1 MDKLTRNTTRNI
13 KKMTARATVLYIF
26 KKITKCWIP
35 LKIFSLDELPL
46 TQKDRLEFIDFSL
59 EFYGRVSRQWL
70 SKCLQLATASCT
82 RDIALYRQ
90 IASENLEMRHQDKA
104 FYRTDKFIALFVHT
118 PQKSLA
124 NLARYS
130 LQESTYSRTSQNTPK
145 LMFDNWLLYP
155 DMEMTAAVNRAIVG
169 HSVVE
174 IEYECLKAGSM
185 VTEIIPFAIFHG
197 YCGWYVRAYDLSVS
211 QFLDFSLS
219 RMNSV
224 AQSTRPVSM
233 LDIPT
238 DTMWNT
244 IVELVLEPHPSVLN
258 RRAIE
263 LMYGMS
269 NGRLILVVNEVVA
282 AHILKRENV
291 VVRNNGV
298 FQSGKLLSLKSAL
311 SFDPTLDEL

>member
-1 MDKLTRNTTRNI
+1 MKTS
-13 KKMTARATVLYIF
+13 
-26 KKITKCWIP
+26 
-35 LKIFSLDELPL
+35 SLDELPL

-70 SKCLQLATASCT
+70 SQCLQLATASCT

-90 IASENLEMRHQDKA
+90 IASDNLEMRHQDKA
-104 FYRTDKFIALFVHT
+104 FYRTDKFTALFVHS

-130 LQESTYSRTSQNTPK
+130 MQESTYSRTNQNTSK
-145 LMFDNWLLYP
+145 FLLDNWLLYP
-155 DMEMTAAVNRAIVG
+155 NMDVTAAVNRAIIS

-174 IEYECLKAGSM
+174 IQYECLKASSM
-185 VTEIIPFAIFHG
+185 VTEIVPFEIFHG
-197 YCGWYVRAYDLSVS
+197 YCGWYVRAYDFSVS

-224 AQSTRPVSM
+224 AQSTRPISM
-233 LDIPT
+233 SDIPV

-244 IVELVLEPHPSVLN
+244 IIELAFEPHPSVIN

-269 NGRLILVVNEVVA
+269 NGSLILEVNAVIA

-291 VVRNNGV
+291 AFCNINVLPSKR
-298 FQSGKLLSLKSAL
+298 LLSLKSEL
-311 SFDPTLDEL
+311 LFDPTLDEL

>member
-1 MDKLTRNTTRNI
+1 M
-13 KKMTARATVLYIF
+13 
-26 KKITKCWIP
+26 
-35 LKIFSLDELPL
+35 

-90 IASENLEMRHQDKA
+90 IASDNLEMRHQDKA
-104 FYRTDKFIALFVHT
+104 FYRTDKFTALFIHS

-130 LQESTYSRTSQNTPK
+130 LQELTNSQVSRDASPFM
-145 LMFDNWLLYP
+145 LSNWLLYP
-155 DMEMTAAVNRAIVG
+155 NMAVTAAVNRAIVSY
-169 HSVVE
+169 SVVA
-174 IEYECLKAGSM
+174 IEYESLRAGSIG
-185 VTEIIPFAIFHG
+185 TEIVPVAIFHG
-197 YCGWYVRAYDLSVS
+197 FCGWYVRAYDLSAS

-219 RMNSV
+219 RILSV
-224 AQSTRPVSM
+224 VQSTRLVSM
-233 LDIPT
+233 LDIPV

-244 IVELVLEPHPSVLN
+244 IVELTLVPHPSVLN

-269 NGRLILVVNEVVA
+269 KGRLILAVNAVVA
-282 AHILKRENV
+282 AHILKRENIV
-291 VVRNNGV
+291 VSNNDALLPER
-298 FQSGKLLSLKSAL
+298 LLSLQSEL
-311 SFDPTLDEL
+311 SFNPTLEEF

>member
-1 MDKLTRNTTRNI
+1 MKTS
-13 KKMTARATVLYIF
+13 
-26 KKITKCWIP
+26 
-35 LKIFSLDELPL
+35 SLDELPL

-90 IASENLEMRHQDKA
+90 IASDNLEMRHQDKA
-104 FYRTDKFIALFVHT
+104 FYRTDKFTALFVHS

-130 LQESTYSRTSQNTPK
+130 MQESTYSRTNQNTSK
-145 LMFDNWLLYP
+145 FLLDNWLLYP
-155 DMEMTAAVNRAIVG
+155 NMDVTAAVNRAIIS

-185 VTEIIPFAIFHG
+185 ITEIVPFEIFHG
-197 YCGWYVRAYDLSVS
+197 YCGWYVRAYDFSVS

-224 AQSTRPVSM
+224 VQSTRPISM
-233 LDIPT
+233 SDIPV

-244 IVELVLEPHPSVLN
+244 IIELIFEPHPSVIN

-269 NGRLILVVNEVVA
+269 NGCLILEVNAVVA

-291 VVRNNGV
+291 ALCDNNV
-298 FQSGKLLSLKSAL
+298 PLPKRFLSLKSEL
-311 SFDPTLDEL
+311 SFVPTLDEL

>member
-1 MDKLTRNTTRNI
+1 M
-13 KKMTARATVLYIF
+13 
-26 KKITKCWIP
+26 KI
-35 LKIFSLDELPL
+35 LLLDELSL

-90 IASENLEMRHQDKA
+90 IAFDNLEMRHKDKA
-104 FYRTDKFIALFVHT
+104 FYRTDKFTALFIHT

-130 LQESTYSRTSQNTPK
+130 LQELTNSQVIRDTSQFM
-145 LMFDNWLLYP
+145 LHNWLLYP
-155 DMEMTAAVNRAIVG
+155 NMAVTAAVNRAIVS
-169 HSVVE
+169 HSIVA
-174 IEYECLKAGSM
+174 IEYESLRAGSIG
-185 VTEIIPFAIFHG
+185 TEIVPISIFHG
-197 YCGWYVRAYDLSVS
+197 CCGWYVRAYDLSAS

-219 RMNSV
+219 RILSV
-224 AQSTRPVSM
+224 AQSTRLVSM
-233 LDIPT
+233 LDIPV

-244 IVELVLEPHPSVLN
+244 IVELSLEPHPSVSN

-269 NGRLILVVNEVVA
+269 NGRLILAVNAVVA

-291 VVRNNGV
+291 VVSNNDALIPER
-298 FQSGKLLSLKSAL
+298 LLSLQSEL
-311 SFDPTLDEL
+311 SFDLTLEEF